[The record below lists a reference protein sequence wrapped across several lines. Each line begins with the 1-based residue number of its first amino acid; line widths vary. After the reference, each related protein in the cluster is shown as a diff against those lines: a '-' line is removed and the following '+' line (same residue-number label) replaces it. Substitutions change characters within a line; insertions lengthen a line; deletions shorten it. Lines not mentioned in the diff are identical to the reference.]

1 MLQRIRAFFMQ
12 RGVLEVETPLLSAAG
27 NTDPSIESIR
37 LFGEGYLHTSPE
49 FPMKRLLAAGS
60 GDIYQICKVFR
71 RGEAGRYH
79 NPEFTMLEWYRLG
92 FDAPQLIDEV
102 LVLIR
107 MLAADDGMQMT
118 EARITYQSLFVTT
131 LGLDPLTADLTELE
145 GVALELGLH
154 PGCDMP
160 RDDWLDLL
168 LSHCITP
175 DFPPDRLTVIT
186 DYPASQAALA
196 RLNADGQTA
205 ARFEVY
211 WGGVELANGYHEL
224 TDGAEQR
231 RRVQQELRERQQ
243 RNLSS
248 VPVDE
253 RFLQAIDAG
262 LPDCAGVAL
271 GIDRLLMKL
280 LGAEHIREVIS
291 FPADLA

>member
-12 RGVLEVETPLLSAAG
+12 RGVLEVETPLLSSAG
-27 NTDPSIESIR
+27 NTDPSIESIKASSD
-37 LFGEGYLHTSPE
+37 GYLHTSPE
-49 FPMKRLLAAGS
+49 FPMKRLLAIGS
-60 GDIYQICKVFR
+60 SDIYQICKVFR
-71 RGEAGRYH
+71 QGEAGRYH
-79 NPEFTMLEWYRLG
+79 NPEFTLLEWYRLG
-92 FDAPQLIDEV
+92 FDAPQLVDEV
-102 LVLIR
+102 LELIR
-107 MLAADDGMQMT
+107 ALAADAGMGLT
-118 EARITYQSLFVTT
+118 DARLSYQSLFVTS
-131 LGLDPLTADLTELE
+131 LGIDPLSADENEL
-145 GVALELGLH
+145 ARAADARGLH
-154 PGCDMP
+154 PGCNMP

-211 WGGVELANGYHEL
+211 WGGVELANGYQEL

-231 RRVQQELRERQQ
+231 RRVQQELAEREQ
-243 RNLSS
+243 RKLPT

-253 RFLQAIDAG
+253 RFLQAVDAG

-271 GIDRLLMKL
+271 GIDRLLMML

>member
-12 RGVLEVETPLLSAAG
+12 RSVLEVETPLLSSAG
-27 NTDPSIESIR
+27 NTDPSIASIQ
-37 LFGEGYLHTSPE
+37 LSGDGYLHTSPE
-49 FPMKRLLAAGS
+49 FPMKRLLANGS
-60 GDIYQICKVFR
+60 SDIYQICKVFR
-71 RGEAGRYH
+71 QGEAGRYH
-79 NPEFTMLEWYRLG
+79 NPEFTLLEWYRLG
-92 FDAPQLIDEV
+92 FNVPQLVDEV
-102 LVLIR
+102 LELIR
-107 MLAADDGMQMT
+107 TLAADEGMALT
-118 EARITYQSLFVTT
+118 EARLSYQSLFVTA
-131 LGLDPLTADLTELE
+131 LGIDPLSADENEL
-145 GVALELGLH
+145 AWAADARGLH
-154 PGCDMP
+154 PGCDIL

-211 WGGVELANGYHEL
+211 WGGVELANGYREL

-231 RRVQQELRERQQ
+231 RRVQQELAEREQ
-243 RNLSS
+243 RKLPL

-253 RFLQAIDAG
+253 RFLQAVDAG

-291 FPADLA
+291 FPADRA